1 MNIPQYIYGST
12 EELQRYFAL
21 LVQAL
26 QVNLGGAGF
35 VLPPQTTTSVGLIT
49 LATSVPV
56 LQVGT
61 MWFNT
66 TTGKMQFI
74 SVAANPAGPTNATVQ
89 TITST

>member
-1 MNIPQYIYGST
+1 MIIPQYIYGT
-12 EELQRYFAL
+12 IDQLQRYFAL

-35 VLPPQTTTSVGLIT
+35 VLPPQTNTSVSAII

-61 MWFNT
+61 QWFNSDL
-66 TTGKMQFI
+66 GKMQFI